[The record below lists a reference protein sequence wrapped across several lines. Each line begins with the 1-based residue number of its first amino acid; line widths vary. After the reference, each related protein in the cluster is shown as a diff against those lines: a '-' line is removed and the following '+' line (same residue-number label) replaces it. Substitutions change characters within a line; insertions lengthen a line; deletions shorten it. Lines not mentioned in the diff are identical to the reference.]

1 MSFRFLPVAGV
12 SLLVAAAVGGKTPPP
27 PSAETIRVIAH
38 DYAFTAPETAKPGAT
53 TFTLENRGTKVHEMF
68 IGLLRPGMGA
78 AAIAAAHQKNINF
91 RDLSTAY
98 LDGDVGV
105 ALFAWPGKAS
115 PARASLDLLGGRS
128 YILLCQLRDSL
139 SMPQHAAL
147 GMFRVLRV
155 D

>member
-1 MSFRFLPVAGV
+1 MSPW
-12 SLLVAAAVGGKTPPP
+12 AVGTRSRHPP
-27 PSAETIRVIAH
+27 AVTIRVIAH
-38 DYAFTAPETAKPGAT
+38 DYAFTAPETAKAGAT

-68 IGLLRPGMGA
+68 IGLLRQGLGA
-78 AAIAAAHQKNINF
+78 EQIAVAHQRNINF
-91 RDLSTAY
+91 RDLSKAY
-98 LDGDVGV
+98 LDGDVSV

-115 PARASLDLLGGRS
+115 PARASLDLVAGRS

-139 SMPQHAAL
+139 TMPQHAAL